1 MVRVQVGER
10 HHVALAGLPSQVL
23 GVTLDPVEEAGHQ
36 TRARFQVDGA
46 DVLRQDRCG
55 CAVART
61 DVLDHR
67 VVARALGVMV
77 DDLILQGVTEPYR
90 MLTARAEYRLRLR
103 ADNAWERLTELGLSV
118 GCISANRRLWVEQA
132 CAQKARLNDA
142 LDVLPTPN
150 SEPGNRISVREL
162 LRRPGMHARDFLPNE
177 DESLLD
183 SITEDI
189 RYEPYLAR
197 QEAELRDLR
206 ASQDM
211 AIPGT
216 LTFSEI
222 AGLSNEM
229 VERLEASRPATLAAA
244 SRIRGVTPAALS
256 AILVASR
263 RAELAS

>member
-1 MVRVQVGER
+1 
-10 HHVALAGLPSQVL
+10 
-23 GVTLDPVEEAGHQ
+23 
-36 TRARFQVDGA
+36 
-46 DVLRQDRCG
+46 
-55 CAVART
+55 
-61 DVLDHR
+61 
-67 VVARALGVMV
+67 
-77 DDLILQGVTEPYR
+77 
-90 MLTARAEYRLRLR
+90 
-103 ADNAWERLTELGLSV
+103 
-118 GCISANRRLWVEQA
+118 
-132 CAQKARLNDA
+132 
-142 LDVLPTPN
+142 
-150 SEPGNRISVREL
+150 
-162 LRRPGMHARDFLPNE
+162 MHARDFLPNE